1 MQEENMRIN
10 KYLSEAGFCSRREA
24 DRLLEAGRITVN
36 GIPAQKGQQIQEGD
50 RVEADGRAVIQEEK
64 KVLLLF
70 YKPKGIVC
78 STKNQGKDTTVTEYL
93 RYPMRIYPVGR
104 LDKESEGLLLMTNQ
118 GDLVNRIMRAGNRHE
133 KEYEVTVD
141 KPVTGAFLNAMSRGV
156 PILDTVTR
164 PCRIKKTG
172 ERSFC
177 IILTQGLNR
186 QIRRM
191 CGYLGYEVRDLKRI
205 RIMNLHLG
213 SLKPGEYREITKEE
227 WKELKEQL
235 KGSSNETII
244 EKTGGRH
251 GDIIHTANERAC
263 RNPEPGGK
271 SLLSGRPGDHEQ
283 PGVRPALRRTG
294 KPGKRDRDRSGR
306 QSHRERR
313 V

>member
-1 MQEENMRIN
+1 MRIN

-191 CGYLGYEVRDLKRI
+191 CRALGNDVQSIKRVRVANI
-205 RIMNLHLG
+205 TLG
-213 SLKPGEYREITKEE
+213 RLKPGNYRLVEKEE
-227 WKELKEQL
+227 LDELYR
-235 KGSSNETII
+235 IAH
-244 EKTGGRH
+244 GG
-251 GDIIHTANERAC
+251 
-263 RNPEPGGK
+263 
-271 SLLSGRPGDHEQ
+271 
-283 PGVRPALRRTG
+283 
-294 KPGKRDRDRSGR
+294 
-306 QSHRERR
+306 QSENG
-313 V
+313 

>member
-1 MQEENMRIN
+1 MRIN

-177 IILTQGLNR
+177 IILT
-186 QIRRM
+186 
-191 CGYLGYEVRDLKRI
+191 RD
-205 RIMNLHLG
+205 
-213 SLKPGEYREITKEE
+213 
-227 WKELKEQL
+227 
-235 KGSSNETII
+235 
-244 EKTGGRH
+244 
-251 GDIIHTANERAC
+251 
-263 RNPEPGGK
+263 
-271 SLLSGRPGDHEQ
+271 
-283 PGVRPALRRTG
+283 
-294 KPGKRDRDRSGR
+294 
-306 QSHRERR
+306 
-313 V
+313 